1 MQAANVGNSAKCEGQ
16 VGVVVCL
23 LPETFAGSSNLATR
37 QSHFTDHGHTL
48 YAVIRCKCSVNRI
61 VTKNKK

>member
-37 QSHFTDHGHTL
+37 QSHFSDHGHTL
-48 YAVIRCKCSVNRI
+48 YAVIRCKC
-61 VTKNKK
+61 